1 MVIEETERE
10 KVRVIGKKVKEE
22 MAMKEKQ
29 L

>member
-10 KVRVIGKKVKEE
+10 KVRVIGKKEKEE
-22 MAMKEKQ
+22 LAMKEKQ